1 MYHLTDD
8 LIAAVIAKYGEGLQ
22 RLNLSNN
29 NLRTIQNIQR
39 FSDLRHLNLSGNY
52 ISDIAPLAE
61 VTTLESLN
69 LAENRM

>member
-1 MYHLTDD
+1 MYHLTDE
-8 LIAAVIAKYGEGLQ
+8 LIAAVIAKYGDGLQ

-39 FSDLRHLNLSGNY
+39 LSAARHLDLSGNY
-52 ISDIAPLAE
+52 IVDVSPLAAMSS
-61 VTTLESLN
+61 LESLN